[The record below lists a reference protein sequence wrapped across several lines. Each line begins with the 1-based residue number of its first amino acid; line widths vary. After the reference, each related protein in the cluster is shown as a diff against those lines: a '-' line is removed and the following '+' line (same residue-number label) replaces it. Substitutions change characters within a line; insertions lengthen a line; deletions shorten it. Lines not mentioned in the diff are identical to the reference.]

1 MFIRQPR
8 SLKWYTKDKMGKKQ
22 RLDLYVGLRDM
33 KAYLLQ
39 RMGVLKGFRKK
50 TVREDGFVLTS
61 VTLFSLAFTG
71 LIVVLILNTN
81 LNMRLLDENNK
92 RQAVLLE
99 QTNRAQ
105 LATQEAWA
113 NKLSEYQIKT
123 QSDVNHLKV
132 IYVPLDVGSALEQD
146 RMTYGVKEKQV
157 NLYALP

>member
-22 RLDLYVGLRDM
+22 RLDLYVGLSDM

-71 LIVVLILNTN
+71 LIAVLILNTN
-81 LNMRLLDENNK
+81 LNMRLLDENSK

-105 LATQEAWA
+105 VATQEAWA
-113 NKLSEYQIKT
+113 AKLSEYRTKT
-123 QSDVNHLKV
+123 QSSVNHLNV
-132 IYVPLDVGSALEQD
+132 LHVHFDLGSQMESD
-146 RMTYGVKEKQV
+146 RNTYGVKSNQV